1 MAIKRAKR
9 ETNFTMMS
17 NVGLRDKRLSFK
29 AKGLLAYMLSLPDDW
44 VFYEEEI
51 TKHSTDGKQSVR
63 TGLKELQEFGYL
75 IKNQSREKGKFAKVD
90 WLLYDEPG
98 NVDIQVFLPKTEKR
112 STDNPPTEN
121 QPLLS
126 TNVTKDLNKQI
137 KTANQDLLVVD
148 FKKLW
153 KLYPNKKG
161 NKETALKAYKK
172 ALKGGTT
179 NKQIQDGIVAY
190 KKHLAENDWLKP
202 AFGSTWFFNCR
213 WNDEYEEEKK
223 SSYYSRL
230 ETMKGDDE
238 DFAEYRRIQEL
249 AARDRAES
257 D

>member
-29 AKGLLAYMLSLPDDW
+29 SKGLLAYMLSLPDDW

-98 NVDIQVFLPKTEKR
+98 KLDIQVFLPQTEKR
-112 STDNPPTEN
+112 STDNPPTENPPTEN

-137 KTANQDLLVVD
+137 TNKTANQDSSVSD
-148 FKKLW
+148 FEAVW

-161 NKETALKAYKK
+161 KPVALKAYKRAIK
-172 ALKGGTT
+172 NGVT
-179 NKQIQDGIVAY
+179 NEAIKNGVEQYVMEIERKRIAAEYV
-190 KKHLAENDWLKP
+190 KH
-202 AFGSTWFFNCR
+202 GSTWFNQEC
-213 WNDEYEEEKK
+213 WADSYEIDAKK
-223 SSYYSRL
+223 QKEGENPYASL
-230 ETMKGDDE
+230 G
-238 DFAEYRRIQEL
+238 F
-249 AARDRAES
+249 
-257 D
+257 

>member
-63 TGLKELQEFGYL
+63 TGLKELQQLGYL

-98 NVDIQVFLPKTEKR
+98 NVDIQVFLPQTEKR

-137 KTANQDLLVVD
+137 TNNTKNNMPNKDSSVSD
-148 FKKLW
+148 FEAIW

-161 NKETALKAYKK
+161 KPVALKAYKRAIK
-172 ALKGGTT
+172 NGVT
-179 NKQIQDGIVAY
+179 NEAIKNGVEQYVMEIERKRIAAEYV
-190 KKHLAENDWLKP
+190 KH
-202 AFGSTWFFNCR
+202 GSTWFNQEC
-213 WNDEYEEEKK
+213 WADSYEIDTKK
-223 SSYYSRL
+223 QKEGENPYASL
-230 ETMKGDDE
+230 G
-238 DFAEYRRIQEL
+238 F
-249 AARDRAES
+249 
-257 D
+257 

>member
-1 MAIKRAKR
+1 MAIKRTKR

-63 TGLKELQEFGYL
+63 TGLKELQQLGYL

-98 NVDIQVFLPKTEKR
+98 NVDIQVFIPQTEKR
-112 STDNPPTEN
+112 STDNPPTENPPTEN

-137 KTANQDLLVVD
+137 TNKTANQDSSVSD
-148 FKKLW
+148 FEAVW

-161 NKETALKAYKK
+161 KPVALKAYKRAIK
-172 ALKGGTT
+172 NGVT
-179 NKQIQDGIVAY
+179 NEVIKNGVEQYVMEIERKRIAAEYV
-190 KKHLAENDWLKP
+190 KH
-202 AFGSTWFFNCR
+202 GSTWFNQEC
-213 WNDEYEEEKK
+213 WADSYEIDTKK
-223 SSYYSRL
+223 QT
-230 ETMKGDDE
+230 EGDNPYASLG
-238 DFAEYRRIQEL
+238 F
-249 AARDRAES
+249 
-257 D
+257 

>member
-29 AKGLLAYMLSLPDDW
+29 SKGLLAYMLSLPDDW

-63 TGLKELQEFGYL
+63 TGLKELQQFGYL

-98 NVDIQVFLPKTEKR
+98 NVDIQVFLPQTEKR

-121 QPLLS
+121 PPTENKPLLS

-137 KTANQDLLVVD
+137 TNKTANQDSSVSD
-148 FKKLW
+148 FEAVW

-161 NKETALKAYKK
+161 KPVALKAYKRAIK
-172 ALKGGTT
+172 NGVT
-179 NKQIQDGIVAY
+179 NEAIKNGVEQYVMEIERKRIAAEYV
-190 KKHLAENDWLKP
+190 KH
-202 AFGSTWFFNCR
+202 GSTWFNQEC
-213 WNDEYEEEKK
+213 WADSYEIDAKK
-223 SSYYSRL
+223 QKECENPYASL
-230 ETMKGDDE
+230 G
-238 DFAEYRRIQEL
+238 F
-249 AARDRAES
+249 
-257 D
+257 

>member
-9 ETNFTMMS
+9 ETNFTIMS

-63 TGLKELQEFGYL
+63 TGLKELQQFGYL

-98 NVDIQVFLPKTEKR
+98 NVDIQVFLPQTEKR

-121 QPLLS
+121 PPTENQPLPS

-137 KTANQDLLVVD
+137 TNKTANQDSSVSD
-148 FKKLW
+148 FEAVW

-161 NKETALKAYKK
+161 KPVALKAYKRAIK
-172 ALKGGTT
+172 NGVT
-179 NKQIQDGIVAY
+179 NEAIKNGVEQYVMEIERKRIAAEYV
-190 KKHLAENDWLKP
+190 KH
-202 AFGSTWFFNCR
+202 GSTWFNQEC
-213 WNDEYEEEKK
+213 WADSYEIGAKK
-223 SSYYSRL
+223 QKEGENPYASL
-230 ETMKGDDE
+230 G
-238 DFAEYRRIQEL
+238 F
-249 AARDRAES
+249 
-257 D
+257 

>member
-29 AKGLLAYMLSLPDDW
+29 SKGLLAYMLSLPDDW

-51 TKHSTDGKQSVR
+51 MKHSTDGKQSVR
-63 TGLKELQEFGYL
+63 TGLKELQQLGYL

-98 NVDIQVFLPKTEKR
+98 NVDIQVFLPQTEKR
-112 STDNPPTEN
+112 STDNPPTENPPTEN

-137 KTANQDLLVVD
+137 TNKTANQDSSVSD
-148 FKKLW
+148 FEAVW

-161 NKETALKAYKK
+161 KPVALKAYKRAIK
-172 ALKGGTT
+172 NGVT
-179 NKQIQDGIVAY
+179 NEAIKNGVEQYVMEIERKRIAAEYV
-190 KKHLAENDWLKP
+190 KH
-202 AFGSTWFFNCR
+202 GSTWFNQEC
-213 WNDEYEEEKK
+213 WTDSYEIDTKK
-223 SSYYSRL
+223 QT
-230 ETMKGDDE
+230 EGDNPYASLG
-238 DFAEYRRIQEL
+238 F
-249 AARDRAES
+249 
-257 D
+257 